1 MKIWR
6 INIKPDSEENIDPR
20 IFCITKNIL
29 GVGWPVDWDGPLDKE
44 TNYKLGEKKYYKSG
58 DKGWWPAI
66 NAIQYRMEINDLC
79 WTRDWDGNYY
89 IGKIL
94 GEWEYL
100 STKDYIDADIVN
112 VRPCNWVRTG
122 GVDSVPGKVLNSFR
136 APRTVQAVDDNTV
149 EFYSKLIYSKLN
161 GENAHCWP
169 SDRKLNLF
177 SLISPE
183 DCEDIV
189 GIYIQEK
196 FGFRLIPSSCRH
208 DTVKTEFVL
217 KNVEGERAY
226 VQVKQGV
233 ALNVNDFKCGPRD
246 SCEWF
251 LFSTHGQYFGSNQN
265 YVHCLKPIDI
275 QEFVF
280 ANRNLMSGRVQTFI
294 EFLNSDELPD

>member
-1 MKIWR
+1 M
-6 INIKPDSEENIDPR
+6 
-20 IFCITKNIL
+20 
-29 GVGWPVDWDGPLDKE
+29 
-44 TNYKLGEKKYYKSG
+44 GEKKYYKSG

-246 SCEWF
+246 SCECF
-251 LFSTHGQYFGSNQN
+251 FFQHMDNIL
-265 YVHCLKPIDI
+265 VVIRIMCIAL
-275 QEFVF
+275 
-280 ANRNLMSGRVQTFI
+280 NL
-294 EFLNSDELPD
+294 